1 MNMTQKEKIELLEDL
16 FEADAGTITP
26 EIKLSQVAW
35 DSMAML
41 SLIALVS
48 EKFGKRLNGADIRA
62 FETVQDILAVM
73 E

>member
-1 MNMTQKEKIELLEDL
+1 MTQQEKITALEEMFDVDVGSVKPETSLDLL
-16 FEADAGTITP
+16 
-26 EIKLSQVAW
+26 QW

-48 EKFGKRLNGADIRA
+48 EKFGKRLLGAQIKT
-62 FETVQDILAVM
+62 FKTIQDILNVM